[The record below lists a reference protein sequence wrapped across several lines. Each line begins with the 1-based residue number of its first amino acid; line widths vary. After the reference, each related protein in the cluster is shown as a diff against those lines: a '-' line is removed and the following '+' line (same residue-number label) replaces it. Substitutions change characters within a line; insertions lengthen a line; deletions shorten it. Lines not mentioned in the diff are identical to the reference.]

1 MFGTIDWTLSP
12 EAFSIGLFHIRYY
25 GLMFVLAF
33 LSASLVFLYV
43 IRRENKP
50 LFLLPVTLNAMF
62 LGSLIG
68 ARVGECLFYSWDYYS
83 ENLLEIIVPFHDGKF
98 TGIAGLSSHGAVIGC
113 FVALLLVA
121 KSQKIPFSWLLA
133 RVVICCTLAAVFI
146 RIGNLMN
153 SEILGIPAPKSFP
166 CGIVFRILG
175 EDFAR
180 HPVQLYEA
188 ATYLLIFIALFIIYI
203 RGEGA
208 NNMLI
213 IGLFF
218 TLVFSSR
225 FLIEYLKEP
234 LNNFDKIPGLT
245 MGQYLSMPLMLAG
258 FFMLGAVF
266 VKSQEKL

>member
-1 MFGTIDWTLSP
+1 M
-12 EAFSIGLFHIRYY
+12 
-25 GLMFVLAF
+25 
-33 LSASLVFLYV
+33 
-43 IRRENKP
+43 
-50 LFLLPVTLNAMF
+50 
-62 LGSLIG
+62 
-68 ARVGECLFYSWDYYS
+68 GECLFYSWDYYS

-225 FLIEYLKEP
+225 FLI
-234 LNNFDKIPGLT
+234 
-245 MGQYLSMPLMLAG
+245 
-258 FFMLGAVF
+258 
-266 VKSQEKL
+266 